1 MNTIFVFG
9 SNLKG
14 IHGAGSAKEACE
26 HWKARWGVGEG
37 RTGNAYA
44 IPTKNESLKTLPL
57 ANINVSVK
65 KFLKYAS
72 EHPELQFVVVRIGCG
87 LAGYKEEQIKP
98 FFRDAPSNCH
108 LLTGWRLHD

>member
-14 IHGAGSAKEACE
+14 IHGAGSAREACE
-26 HWKARWGVGEG
+26 HWGARWGVGEG

-44 IPTKNESLKTLPL
+44 IPTKNESLRTLPL

-65 KFLKYAS
+65 KFLKYAG
-72 EHPELQFVVVRIGCG
+72 EHPELQFIVVRIGCG

-108 LLTGWRLHD
+108 LPAGWRLHD